1 MDNQKVTVLIDGKK
15 VEAEK
20 GEALLGVC
28 QRNGI
33 DIPTLCHND
42 QVTPEGRCRM
52 CVTEIRW
59 EQGGRSRIVVSCLY
73 PVDDG
78 LIVDT
83 RSEKVMLVRKTV
95 LELLLARNPEAEG
108 LPELAAEYGIDK
120 AALPAGRRIRQVH
133 PLRPVRAHLPGS
145 GGGGGARIHGPGHY
159 QAGGAGVHGA
169 FAGVH
174 RVRRL
179 RVCLPDR
186 AHRHD
191 RKGRRA
197 EDLGQD
203 LQAGEMRQSAA
214 SSTLPSFELEWM
226 SKVTG
231 VPYEKLAICPDCR

>member
-15 VEAEK
+15 VEAVK

-28 QRNGI
+28 QRNGV

-73 PVDDG
+73 PVDEG

-108 LPELAAEYGIDK
+108 LPELAAEYGITKPRYPLDDEYGK
-120 AALPAGRRIRQVH
+120 CILCGLCVRTCREVVGVEALGYMSRGTAKKVGPAFME
-133 PLRPVRAHLPGS
+133 PSPVCIGC
-145 GGGGGARIHGPGHY
+145 GACAFVCPTGHIVMTEK
-159 QAGGAGVHGA
+159 G
-169 FAGVH
+169 
-174 RVRRL
+174 
-179 RVCLPDR
+179 DE
-186 AHRHD
+186 
-191 RKGRRA
+191 RKIWGKTFELEKCGKCGKLYA
-197 EDLGQD
+197 
-203 LQAGEMRQSAA
+203 
-214 SSTLPSFELEWM
+214 PKFELEWM